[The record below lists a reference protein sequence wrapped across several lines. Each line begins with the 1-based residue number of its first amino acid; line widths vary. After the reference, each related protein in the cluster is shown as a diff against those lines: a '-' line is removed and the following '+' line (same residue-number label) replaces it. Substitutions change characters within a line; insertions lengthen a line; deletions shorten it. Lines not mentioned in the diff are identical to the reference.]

1 MLIFQ
6 CLQRADPHTMVNTEW
21 EPTGGAIALGIC
33 AMPFVPIVDGKFL
46 LKDNPERI
54 LQSGELR
61 KTPVLLGANRE
72 EGTYFLIYFL
82 THLFKLQHNVSTGLS
97 SCWWSGRQDQVSV
110 KNSIYNCQ
118 TFCRNL
124 PPKSVVI

>member
-1 MLIFQ
+1 
-6 CLQRADPHTMVNTEW
+6 MVNTEW
-21 EPTGGAIALGIC
+21 DPTGGAIALGIC

-46 LKDNPERI
+46 LRDNPERI

-82 THLFKLQHNVSTGLS
+82 THLFKLQHNVSTGPQ
-97 SCWWSGRQDQVSV
+97 SCWWSGRQEQVS
-110 KNSIYNCQ
+110 
-118 TFCRNL
+118 L
-124 PPKSVVI
+124 

>member
-1 MLIFQ
+1 
-6 CLQRADPHTMVNTEW
+6 MVNTEW
-21 EPTGGAIALGIC
+21 DPTGGAIALGIC

-82 THLFKLQHNVSTGLS
+82 THLFKLQHNVSSDEGHTRLHYVEISLESLPTFISTS
-97 SCWWSGRQDQVSV
+97 S
-110 KNSIYNCQ
+110 
-118 TFCRNL
+118 
-124 PPKSVVI
+124 

>member
-1 MLIFQ
+1 
-6 CLQRADPHTMVNTEW
+6 MVNTEW

-33 AMPFVPIVDGKFL
+33 AMPFVPIVDGEFL
-46 LKDNPERI
+46 LQDNPERI

-82 THLFKLQHNVSTGLS
+82 THLFKLQHNVS
-97 SCWWSGRQDQVSV
+97 SGSGVAGRA
-110 KNSIYNCQ
+110 
-118 TFCRNL
+118 
-124 PPKSVVI
+124 VVIDPVKLLTALVPINFDILPEN

>member
-1 MLIFQ
+1 
-6 CLQRADPHTMVNTEW
+6 MVNTEW
-21 EPTGGAIALGIC
+21 DPTGGAIALGIC

-82 THLFKLQHNVSTGLS
+82 THLFKLQHNVSMEWLL
-97 SCWWSGRQDQVSV
+97 C
-110 KNSIYNCQ
+110 NSIYNCQ
-118 TFCRNL
+118 TFCPNV
-124 PPKSVVI
+124 PPKSLVI

>member
-1 MLIFQ
+1 
-6 CLQRADPHTMVNTEW
+6 MVNTEW
-21 EPTGGAIALGIC
+21 DPTGGAIALGIC

-82 THLFKLQHNVSTGLS
+82 THLFKLQHNVSTGWDGMAAPRTGQGEVSFITQYIKLS
-97 SCWWSGRQDQVSV
+97 GFFATMFLARVWSFEAS
-110 KNSIYNCQ
+110 
-118 TFCRNL
+118 FF
-124 PPKSVVI
+124 P

>member
-1 MLIFQ
+1 
-6 CLQRADPHTMVNTEW
+6 MVNTEW
-21 EPTGGAIALGIC
+21 DPTGGAIALGIC

-82 THLFKLQHNVSTGLS
+82 THLFKLQHNVSA
-97 SCWWSGRQDQVSV
+97 GRDGCSEDG
-110 KNSIYNCQ
+110 N
-118 TFCRNL
+118 
-124 PPKSVVI
+124 KSLI